1 MPIEPDSPDNT
12 FIREG
17 FLSKLFRILL
27 SRRDLKTEERDGS
40 DGEYGN
46 EYSDDISN
54 DGSDISEIYL
64 RKIKEDETPRR
75 YKYSQFQELGIFIQV
90 FFLILKTFSNYCF
103 FLVNLCKSGDLLDNS
118 RYLYKKYAIDIE
130 NKILFWLI
138 FYFIFQDCRLQ
149 WVGGRYNRR
158 KLTKSNYLMRTLCS

>member
-75 YKYSQFQELGIFIQV
+75 YKYSQFQNSQFQQLGILIQV
-90 FFLILKTFSNYCF
+90 FFLIFRTFSNYCF
-103 FLVNLCKSGDLLDNS
+103 F
-118 RYLYKKYAIDIE
+118 
-130 NKILFWLI
+130 
-138 FYFIFQDCRLQ
+138 
-149 WVGGRYNRR
+149 
-158 KLTKSNYLMRTLCS
+158 